1 MTEKSRK
8 LYQAWIDYC
17 TTNRLIAYGD
27 KTDEEWKQMS
37 EQEQK
42 DYIEERA
49 LKMYEEDFERIEK
62 EYENESID
70 C

>member
-17 TTNRLIAYGD
+17 AMNRLIAYGE

-37 EQEQK
+37 KQEQK
-42 DYIEERA
+42 DYVEKRA
-49 LKMYEEDFERIEK
+49 LKMYEEDVKRIEK
-62 EYENESID
+62 EYEDESTD

>member
-17 TTNRLIAYGD
+17 TTNRLIAYGE
-27 KTDEEWKQMS
+27 KTDREWEQMS

-42 DYIEERA
+42 DYVEERA
-49 LKMYEEDFERIEK
+49 LKMYEEDVERIEK

>member
-17 TTNRLIAYGD
+17 ATNRLIAYGD
-27 KTDEEWKQMS
+27 KTEEEWKQMS

-42 DYIEERA
+42 DYVEERA
-49 LKMYEEDFERIEK
+49 LKMYEEDVERIEK
-62 EYENESID
+62 EYENESVN